1 MSPSGLCFPEKAMS
15 RFFFHLRGQGL
26 SVRDEIGTEC
36 RNADEART
44 FAIRVAEDLRRADS
58 GNYPLCARLDVED
71 DESRPVFLV
80 PLRLSVS
87 ER

>member
-1 MSPSGLCFPEKAMS
+1 MS

-36 RNADEART
+36 RDAEEART
-44 FAIRVAEDLRRADS
+44 FALRVVDDLRRADT
-58 GNYPLCARLDVED
+58 GGYPLCARLDVED
-71 DESRPVFLV
+71 DEYRPVFLV
-80 PLRLSVS
+80 PLRTGVS